1 MKHASRVYENRMLRD
16 DMKLVFDKDSSKL
29 MTVEAEFPNL
39 GYEFEAYSLS
49 ELAMIAKTDD
59 VARDEFMRRVEP
71 SLRHY
76 VKYVC
81 DVRTFL
87 DYNAVYTTLIKAANK
102 VIDIYISS
110 YGAPVENLLRKNFQ
124 SYFNWFVKNEGVRY
138 HRELAALGKKVCVSE
153 LTFFDSV
160 KESEDVTSLILDKV
174 DFERF
179 METLS
184 KEEVDIL
191 SMYRMS
197 FSYREIAEI
206 MAVSSSTVAYRIN
219 MLLKKFKKMREK
231 K

>member
-16 DMKLVFDKDSSKL
+16 EMKLAFDKEAGKL
-29 MTVEAEFPNL
+29 VTTEVEFPNL

-59 VARDEFMRRVEP
+59 IARDEFMRRVEP

-87 DYNAVYTTLIKAANK
+87 DYNAVYTTLIRAANK
-102 VIDIYISS
+102 VIDIYVDSF
-110 YGAPVENLLRKNFQ
+110 GTPVENLLRKNFQ

-153 LTFFDSV
+153 ITFFDSV
-160 KESEDVTSLILDKV
+160 AEGEDVTATIVDKV

-179 METLS
+179 METLD
-184 KEEVDIL
+184 KEDVDVL
-191 SMYRMS
+191 MMYSMSY
-197 FSYREIAEI
+197 SYREIAQI
-206 MAVSSSTVAYRIN
+206 MGVSSSTIAYRIN
-219 MLLKKFKKMREK
+219 TLLKKFKKMREK